1 MATKALAPT
10 GALAR
15 SFAFLV
21 LLVFGLAVTAC
32 AHKPSESDP
41 RALAEYERVN
51 DPLEPL
57 NRATHGFNK
66 AFDKVLM
73 KPVAEFYRALVPG
86 FLRRGITNILDN
98 LMAPF
103 TLANDLLQGKVERG
117 GNTIARFAI
126 NSTVGIGGFFDPA
139 TDWGIEKHKE
149 DFGETLAV
157 WGVGEGFYLVLPFFG
172 PSNPRDFVGL
182 GVEFFADP
190 VSLYLDA
197 EDQRELR
204 IARTSLEI
212 IDARERFIDPLEDL
226 ERNSS
231 DLYAAM
237 RSAYRQN
244 RAYRISDG
252 KPSESRAEE
261 DLFDMEMDEEF

>member
-1 MATKALAPT
+1 MLSVPIEREVFIRIARALLIV
-10 GALAR
+10 ALMLSVA
-15 SFAFLV
+15 
-21 LLVFGLAVTAC
+21 AC
-32 AHKPSESDP
+32 AHRPPESDP
-41 RALAEYERVN
+41 EALAEYERIN

-57 NRATHGFNK
+57 NRVTHGFNMT
-66 AFDKVLM
+66 FDKIIM
-73 KPVAEFYRALVPG
+73 KPIAEVYRAILPG

-103 TLANDLLQGKVERG
+103 TLANDLLQGEFERG
-117 GNTIARFAI
+117 GDTVARFAI
-126 NSTVGIGGFFDPA
+126 NSTFGIGGFFDTA
-139 TDWGIEKHKE
+139 SDWGIEKHKE

-190 VSLYLDA
+190 TSLYLDA
-197 EDQRELR
+197 KDQRELR

-212 IDARERFIDPLEDL
+212 IDARERFLDPLEEL
-226 ERNSS
+226 ERNST
-231 DLYAAM
+231 DLYVAM

-244 RAYRISDG
+244 RAFRISNG
-252 KPSESRAEE
+252 APTQSEAEA
-261 DLFDMEMDEEF
+261 DLFDTEFDEEF